1 MNKSYIVTFPRSG
14 HHILLG
20 LLDSYV
26 NVSDNYC
33 EFYECKNN
41 KNESIQCPMNNDNWT
56 AKKSQ
61 CGSGRQL
68 IKSHDFDLELK
79 YSEEINY
86 LVQLRNPILSIQS
99 WYELQGKDLNNKDEW
114 EVFFTDKFEFWKRF
128 VDKWLALSDR
138 KNVLVVNYDSL
149 SDYSYIDNIRRFL
162 SLPFR
167 DENRYS
173 SDRFNPKRKVIKDP
187 YGFLA
192 ENEDTVSDR
201 LRRLGIDR
209 IFS

>member
-1 MNKSYIVTFPRSG
+1 MF
-14 HHILLG
+14 
-20 LLDSYV
+20 
-26 NVSDNYC
+26 
-33 EFYECKNN
+33 
-41 KNESIQCPMNNDNWT
+41 
-56 AKKSQ
+56 
-61 CGSGRQL
+61 
-68 IKSHDFDLELK
+68 ELK

-99 WYELQGKDLNNKDEW
+99 WYELQGKDLNNKEEW
-114 EVFFTDKFEFWKRF
+114 EDFFTDKFEFWKRF

-173 SDRFNPKRKVIKDP
+173 SDRFNPKRKAIKDP

-192 ENEDTVSDR
+192 ENEDSVSDR